1 MSKLGLILGIAG
13 MMAASAASG
22 ESHFDR
28 GRVSMKQRDPDPEW
42 KRKKCKS
49 CRNCGY
55 NCNPYNYKG
64 HILIRNS
71 KPNYNACDKY
81 TKKNK

>member
-1 MSKLGLILGIAG
+1 MSNLGKIMAMTG
-13 MMAASAASG
+13 MMAALAETNYSTSKVKYSG
-22 ESHFDR
+22 
-28 GRVSMKQRDPDPEW
+28 VNLNPDPEW

-71 KPNYNACDKY
+71 KPNYNACEKY
-81 TKKNK
+81 TKRSK